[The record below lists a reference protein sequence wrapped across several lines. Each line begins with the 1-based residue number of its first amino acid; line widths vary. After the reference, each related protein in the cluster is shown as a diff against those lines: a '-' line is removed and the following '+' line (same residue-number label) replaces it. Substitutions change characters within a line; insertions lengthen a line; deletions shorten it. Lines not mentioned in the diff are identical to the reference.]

1 MSAKVSKLAKLHE
14 MLADLM
20 IEDIRIAREEGIPM
34 AASDKGV
41 IVAFLKN
48 NNITADPD
56 TEQMQKLDEEFKKQA
71 EIERASRAK
80 AILAQKGDDDRYDD
94 LLN

>member
-1 MSAKVSKLAKLHE
+1 MSAKVSKLSELHE
-14 MLADLM
+14 MLAELM

-56 TEQMQKLDEEFKKQA
+56 TEEMQKLDAEFKKQA

-80 AILAQKGDDDRYDD
+80 AILAQKGEDDRYDD

>member
-1 MSAKVSKLAKLHE
+1 MSAKVSRLAELHS
-14 MLADLM
+14 MLAELM
-20 IEDIRIAREEGIPM
+20 IEDIKIAREEGIPM
-34 AASDKGV
+34 AASDMGV

-56 TEQMQKLDEEFKKQA
+56 TEEMQKLDSEFRKQA

-80 AILAQKGDDDRYDD
+80 AMLEQKGDDDRFDD

>member
-20 IEDIRIAREEGIPM
+20 IEDIRIAKEEGIPM

-41 IVAFLKN
+41 IVTFLKN

>member
-1 MSAKVSKLAKLHE
+1 MSAKVSRLAELHS
-14 MLADLM
+14 MLAELK
-20 IEDIRIAREEGIPM
+20 IEDIKIAREEGIPM

-56 TEQMQKLDEEFKKQA
+56 TEEMQKLDSEFRKQA

-80 AILAQKGDDDRYDD
+80 AMLEQKGDDDRFDD

>member
-1 MSAKVSKLAKLHE
+1 MSAKVSKLAELHE
-14 MLADLM
+14 LLADLM
-20 IEDIRIAREEGIPM
+20 IEDIRLAKEEGIPM

-56 TEQMQKLDEEFKKQA
+56 TEKMQKLDEEFKKQA